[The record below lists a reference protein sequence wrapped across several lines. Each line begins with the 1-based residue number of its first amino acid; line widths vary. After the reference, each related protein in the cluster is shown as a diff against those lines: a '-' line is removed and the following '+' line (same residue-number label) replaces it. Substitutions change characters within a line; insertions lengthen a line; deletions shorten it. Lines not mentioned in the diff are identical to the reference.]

1 MIYIYII
8 LLLIIISF
16 FLYIYYKK
24 NNNYQIISQNQQSNQ
39 EKIFLKENFDKVKEY
54 SLDNDTIETLLNNNS
69 YEIL

>member
-1 MIYIYII
+1 MMYIYII

-39 EKIFLKENFDKVKEY
+39 EKIFLKENFVKMKEY
-54 SLDNDTIETLLNNNS
+54 SMDNNAVETLLNNNNQM
-69 YEIL
+69 L